1 LESATWRGEAGRTGK
16 ICWNHA
22 AREPQTFKKE
32 VTVKEKVTAGATPFV
47 PPGATLPQLRE
58 AVQECQGCALYRNAT
73 QAVFGEGSSNARI
86 VMVGE
91 QPGDK
96 EDLAGKPFV
105 GPAGGLLDRA
115 LEEAGIDRSDVY
127 ITNAVKHFKFEERG
141 KRRIHKKPSDTEIAA
156 CRPWLEAE
164 LALVK
169 PEIIVC
175 LGATAAQALIGKEH
189 RVLRDRGRFFE
200 HPMANSV
207 TATVHPSAILRAP
220 DPDRRR
226 ADYEAFV
233 KDLKGIRRRLEK
245 VARAH

>member
-1 LESATWRGEAGRTGK
+1 MR
-16 ICWNHA
+16 
-22 AREPQTFKKE
+22 
-32 VTVKEKVTAGATPFV
+32 
-47 PPGATLPQLRE
+47 LPKG
-58 AVQECQGCALYRNAT
+58 CQGCALYRNAT
-73 QAVFGEGSSNARI
+73 QAVFGEGSAKARI

-105 GPAGGLLDRA
+105 RPAGGMLDRA

-127 ITNAVKHFKFEERG
+127 ITNSVKHFKFEERG
-141 KRRIHKKPSDTEIAA
+141 KRRIHKKPSRAEIVA

-164 LALVK
+164 LALIR

-175 LGATAAQALIGKEH
+175 LGATAAQAVIGKEH
-189 RVLRDRGRFFE
+189 RVLKDRGRFFD
-200 HPMANSV
+200 HPMAKSA

-226 ADYEAFV
+226 SDYEAFV
-233 KDLKGIRRRLEK
+233 KDLKGVRRRLEK
-245 VARAH
+245 VGGAH